1 MEAGIVNFIMDLYLK
16 IFQRLIAFS
25 LNLLFDTV
33 QTLLLKF
40 NFVSYEEK
48 GTAIKEKKVNNDY
61 KVDEELSMCCCV
73 V

>member
-33 QTLLLKF
+33 QTVLLKF
-40 NFVSYEEK
+40 NFVLYEEK
-48 GTAIKEKKVNNDY
+48 GTAIKEKKVNHY
-61 KVDEELSMCCCV
+61 KVNEELSMCCCV

>member
-1 MEAGIVNFIMDLYLK
+1 MNFIMDLYLK

-33 QTLLLKF
+33 QTVLLKF

-48 GTAIKEKKVNNDY
+48 GTAIKEKKVNDY
-61 KVDEELSMCCCV
+61 KVNEELSMCCCV